1 MPRKV
6 VPLTDKAIKNA
17 KSREKEYKLFDG
29 GGLYLSIEPN
39 GSKGWRLKYL
49 IDGKEKR
56 ISLGVYD
63 TVTLSEARIER
74 DRLKKLIR
82 ENIDPSTLRKNEK
95 AEVIKQAAITQA
107 EIENTFEKIA
117 LEYLERVR
125 SAHAENTHELKK
137 ARLKNH
143 VFPFIGSNDIAT
155 ITRMQLLEVIH
166 RIEERGNL
174 ETARKILNVCGQI
187 WQYAV
192 TVGKIP
198 HNIIADIDKRFAL
211 KPKIERH
218 FPTITEPKAIGILLK
233 SVDDYHGEF
242 TVKCALKLA
251 IYTAS
256 RPYNI
261 RFAEWD
267 EFDLVKNEW
276 NIPGEKMKMNRP
288 HIVPI
293 TTQIKS
299 VLDDIAPHTK
309 HKSRYLFPSLHTNVK
324 PISENTLNQALRRI
338 GYSKEEIVSHGL
350 RAMFSTIAHE
360 NISIHGYHSDVIE
373 RCLAHTE
380 KNKVKNAYNHAEYK
394 EERIG
399 LMTWYNDYLTNLALE
414 VNNES
419 NNDRSYT

>member
-82 ENIDPSTLRKNEK
+82 ENIDPSMLRKNEK

-125 SAHAENTHELKK
+125 SAHAENTHVLKK
-137 ARLKNH
+137 ARLTNH

-211 KPKIERH
+211 KAKVERH

-267 EFDLVKNEW
+267 EFDLEKNEW
-276 NIPGEKMKMNRP
+276 NIPAEKMKMNRP
-288 HIVPI
+288 HTVPI
-293 TTQIKS
+293 TPQIRS
-299 VLDDIAPHTK
+299 VLNDITPHTK
-309 HKSRYLFPSLHTNVK
+309 HKSRYLFPSLNTNIK

-360 NISIHGYHSDVIE
+360 NISIHGFHSDVIE
-373 RCLAHTE
+373 RCLAHIE
-380 KNKVKNAYNHAEYK
+380 SNKVKDAYNRAEYK
-394 EERIG
+394 DERKG
-399 LMTWYNDYLTNLALE
+399 LMAWYNNYLDSLKELK
-414 VNNES
+414 S
-419 NNDRSYT
+419 

>member
-1 MPRKV
+1 MEFPYMPRKTM
-6 VPLTDKAIKNA
+6 PLTDKEIKNA
-17 KSREKEYKLFDG
+17 KPREKEYKLFDG

-49 IDGKEKR
+49 IEGKEKR

-63 TVTLSEARIER
+63 TVTLSEARVER

-82 ENIDPSTLRKNEK
+82 DNIDPSLLRKTVK
-95 AEVIKQAAITQA
+95 AQAITQAAIEQA

-125 SAHAENTHELKK
+125 SAHAENTYELKK
-137 ARLKNH
+137 ARLTNH
-143 VFPFIGSNDIAT
+143 VFPFIGPNDIAT

-166 RIEERGNL
+166 RIESRGNL
-174 ETARKILNVCGQI
+174 ETARKVLNVCGQI

-218 FPTITEPKAIGILLK
+218 FPTITDPKAIGVLLK
-233 SVDDYHGEF
+233 LIDDYHGEF

-251 IYTAS
+251 TFTAS

-267 EFDLVKNEW
+267 EFDLMKNEW
-276 NIPGEKMKMNRP
+276 NIPAEKMKMNRP

-293 TTQIKS
+293 TPQIKS
-299 VLDDIAPHTK
+299 IMNP
-309 HKSRYLFPSLHTNVK
+309 
-324 PISENTLNQALRRI
+324 
-338 GYSKEEIVSHGL
+338 
-350 RAMFSTIAHE
+350 
-360 NISIHGYHSDVIE
+360 
-373 RCLAHTE
+373 
-380 KNKVKNAYNHAEYK
+380 
-394 EERIG
+394 
-399 LMTWYNDYLTNLALE
+399 
-414 VNNES
+414 
-419 NNDRSYT
+419 